1 MTLTELQYARANYS
15 ALSEMYVNIDNYYPL
30 CLYGNKN
37 VSARFN
43 AIEKH
48 LKAITD
54 EIQREILKKEKE
66 LLQVLKC
73 ITTLKKMS

>member
-15 ALSEMYVNIDNYYPL
+15 FLSELYVNFNDYYPL

-37 VSARFN
+37 VSTRFN

-66 LLQVLKC
+66 LL
-73 ITTLKKMS
+73 